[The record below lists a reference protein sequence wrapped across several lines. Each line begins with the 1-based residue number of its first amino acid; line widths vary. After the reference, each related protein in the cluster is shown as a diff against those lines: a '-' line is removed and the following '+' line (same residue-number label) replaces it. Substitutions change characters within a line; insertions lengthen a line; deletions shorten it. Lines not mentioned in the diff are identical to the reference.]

1 MGNNNDAV
9 FKFKKEVFK
18 PCNRFKIKT
27 VGRFVEDKVIWISE
41 QCLSK
46 ENANLLTFVK
56 VTHHLVVVFFFK
68 AKTRKHLFNLVF
80 SFVPAELTEF
90 SLHVGSLHSVFIRKI
105 FLCIDGIDILFKLI
119 ELWITHLYSF
129 LYGIFIVLE
138 VVLAQNSKALT
149 RSNGNVTC
157 VTFKFTGQ
165 KLEEC

>member
-46 ENANLLTFVK
+46 ENANLLAFIK

-68 AKTRKHLFNLVF
+68 TKARKHLFNLIF
-80 SFVPAELTEF
+80 CFVSTKFTEF
-90 SLHVGSLHSVFIRKI
+90 CLHFCSLHSVFIRKI

-149 RSNGNVTC
+149 RCDADVTS
-157 VTFKFTGQ
+157 VAFKFS
-165 KLEEC
+165 